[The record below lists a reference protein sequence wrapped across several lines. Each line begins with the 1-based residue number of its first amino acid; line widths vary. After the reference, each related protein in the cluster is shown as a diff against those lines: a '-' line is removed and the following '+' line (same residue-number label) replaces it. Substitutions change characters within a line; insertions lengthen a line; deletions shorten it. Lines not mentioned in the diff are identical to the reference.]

1 MRDDGVNVTAQPD
14 SRSDEIAPDCARIEV
29 QVGELKQL
37 YNSMDP
43 APFRERDL
51 DPKAEAFI
59 VEWARELHRDA
70 PLALVVRVT
79 RETPTAEA
87 VGALRQAVREYFTHS
102 AATTRAQLR
111 QLFRTGRR
119 ALLIGLAFVAA
130 ANLIGDVVANLVGG
144 HQYGRFLH
152 ESIVIGAWVALWR
165 PMEIFLY
172 EWWPILGEARLY
184 DRLGAMPVQVVGA
197 DATEARRQ

>member
-1 MRDDGVNVTAQPD
+1 VDVTTQGA
-14 SRSDEIAPDCARIEV
+14 SRGDATSPGRVRIEV

-37 YNSMDP
+37 FNSMDP

-59 VEWARELHRDA
+59 VEWARELRRDA
-70 PLALVVRVT
+70 PLALVVRVS
-79 RETPTAEA
+79 REAPSPDD
-87 VGALRQAVREYFTHS
+87 VGALRQAIREYFTHS
-102 AATTRAQLR
+102 AAATRAQLR
-111 QLFRTGRR
+111 KLFRTGRWT
-119 ALLIGLAFVAA
+119 LLIGLAFVAA
-130 ANLIGDVVANLVGG
+130 ANLIGDVVADLVGRY
-144 HQYGRFLH
+144 QYGRFVH

-184 DRLGAMPVQVVGA
+184 DRLSAMDVEVTR
-197 DATEARRQ
+197 ATTTN